1 MLTPDISH
9 EDLVEMVASL
19 SAQVSL
25 LERKFMSMQ
34 VPTPT
39 NYWKMLGVPKDID
52 LFGVCVTTF
61 IEAGT
66 TEIGVK
72 YGDPNYYFDRD
83 HLYPYDTS
91 FTVDRIISQSE
102 VFNSVERGSGF
113 LFISGGGNTSPSN
126 GLLKYSQIFG
136 RDVGVHEKQRKI
148 NTKYWSNRRPQYI
161 PIP

>member
-39 NYWKMLGVPKDID
+39 NYWKMLCVPEDID
-52 LFGVCVTTF
+52 LFGVTVTTF
-61 IEAGT
+61 IEAGA

-72 YGDPNYYFDRD
+72 YGDPDRFFNREILD
-83 HLYPYDTS
+83 PYDTS

-102 VFNSVERGSGF
+102 VFNIVERGSGF
-113 LFISGGGNTSPSN
+113 VPISGGGTISPNN
-126 GLLKYSQIFG
+126 GLLKYSKIFG
-136 RDVGVHEKQRKI
+136 RDMDVLKKHWET
-148 NTKYWSNRRPQYI
+148 NSKYWFNGCPR
-161 PIP
+161 